1 VRRQRPPAIGLDDV
15 AELRA
20 LLRRRDIAAR
30 RVGLALLG
38 SWSAEDLDVIGAR
51 AVLEAAGGSYPS
63 LPGEHGHPAELLA
76 QLLWAR
82 PDTVPV
88 ADVLRVFVV
97 AGERARRALLHLLA
111 LRGDDDGMRALEGI
125 VGCDTPAELLPAP
138 TTPLLDPLLEHPDR
152 ERVTG
157 LLITLLARQG
167 WTWHAAGL
175 LAQLETR
182 NPSTATERTAVLA
195 AVTEQVLALVDACN
209 RAALGDPRSGDP
221 ARGERESLCTL
232 VVLLDVLD
240 ELYPD
245 RALGAMLGS
254 ADPRVAALGAARLL
268 VRGAPVA
275 PERLELIARDPMA
288 RADLHDGVAGTA
300 AAPVLDEL
308 DELGDVAVHEG
319 VLVRWLADVTELG
332 RAPDEIEHVTTVVLA
347 TGPTDT
353 SGVAGPSAAASA
365 EPVAEPTGEPL
376 HLYRFRMNAPHW
388 SSARGWMVGVSG
400 AHTYSCYAAEDECDV
415 AGHVRAVLT
424 ALADWPDRRADGA
437 A

>member
-1 VRRQRPPAIGLDDV
+1 MRRQRPPAIGLDDV

-38 SWSAEDLDVIGAR
+38 SWSAEDMDVIGAR

-63 LPGEHGHPAELLA
+63 LPGEHEHPAELLA
-76 QLLWAR
+76 RLLWAR
-82 PDTVPV
+82 PSTVPV

-111 LRGDDDGMRALEGI
+111 LRGDEDGMRALEAI

-157 LLITLLARQG
+157 LLVALLARHG

-182 NPSTATERTAVLA
+182 SPSTATERAAMLA
-195 AVTEQVLALVDACN
+195 AVTEQVLVLVDACN
-209 RAALGDPRSGDP
+209 RAAIGDPRSGDP

-232 VVLLDVLD
+232 VVLLDVLA
-240 ELYPD
+240 ELEPD
-245 RALGAMLGS
+245 QALGAMLGS
-254 ADPRVAALGAARLL
+254 ADPRVAALGAARML

-288 RADLHDGVAGTA
+288 RADLHDGLAGTA
-300 AAPVLDEL
+300 AARALDEL
-308 DELGDVAVHEG
+308 SQLDDVTLNEG

-332 RAPDEIEHVTTVVLA
+332 RAPDEIEHVATVMLA

-353 SGVAGPSAAASA
+353 PRAAGPGAAAGA
-365 EPVAEPTGEPL
+365 EPAGELL

-388 SSARGWMVGVSG
+388 SSARGWMIGVSG